1 MVLILSTL
9 TDKILLSV
17 HDETHFSLLNSI
29 SLVLYCL
36 VKIPSQKQLVGERL
50 YCRSLLQIIVH
61 HSRKAKA
68 VETYEATRY
77 IPSPELRENE

>member
-17 HDETHFSLLNSI
+17 HDETHFSLLN

-68 VETYEATRY
+68 VETYEAARY